1 MAVWEFSPIL
11 PLVLSIK
18 NLKGLEEMKKYQII
32 GFTLWTLGNILLILR
47 MWDYILIAP
56 VLAVQVAVW
65 ICCSVLFCIDIS
77 SRELFIAINTTLVI
91 TGLLGILYFLY
102 YRNPIGVIT
111 LIAVFAVNFKNFVF
125 GRKRKKNCF
134 VTKMFATLLLI
145 VMLLSI
151 LFTSYIFVTERQSG
165 YSNGLATSWSIA
177 DEKFFNEL
185 AKDCTTD
192 EETVKAGYKWITE
205 NIEYDYAYDPV
216 YQYFNSYNTLQTK
229 KGVCYDFAHLFAA
242 YCRSQGIPCYVVDGN
257 CKTNRAAKHS
267 WNRVY
272 FNGSWWNIDV
282 TNDAVTTEVK
292 YGFYMLTD
300 LNEADMEYIITRI
313 Y

>member
-56 VLAVQVAVW
+56 VLAAQMLIW
-65 ICCSVLFCIDIS
+65 ICCSILFCINIS
-77 SRELFIAINTTLVI
+77 SIGLFIAINTILVV
-91 TGLLGILYFLY
+91 TGLFGFLY
-102 YRNPIGVIT
+102 LFYFRNPIGIITAVATIT
-111 LIAVFAVNFKNFVF
+111 LISKNFIG
-125 GRKRKKNCF
+125 GRKRKKNYF
-134 VTKMFATLLLI
+134 VTKMLAMLVLTA
-145 VMLLSI
+145 MLLSLI
-151 LFTSYIFVTERQSG
+151 FTSYIFVTERQSG
-165 YSNGLATSWSIA
+165 FSNGLATSWSFA
-177 DEKFFNEL
+177 DEKFFENL
-185 AKDCTTD
+185 AKDRNTD
-192 EETVKAGYKWITE
+192 EEIVMAGYKWITK
-205 NIEYDYAYDPV
+205 NIEYDYSYDPV
-216 YQYFNSYNTLQTK
+216 YQYFDSTNTLQTK

-272 FNGSWWNIDV
+272 FNGSWWDIDL
-282 TNDAVTTEVK
+282 TNDANYPENL
-292 YGFYMLTD
+292 YGFKNLEQLT
-300 LNEADMEYIITRI
+300 MQIHTIS
-313 Y
+313 

>member
-1 MAVWEFSPIL
+1 
-11 PLVLSIK
+11 
-18 NLKGLEEMKKYQII
+18 MKKYQAI
-32 GFTLWTLGNILLILR
+32 GFTLWTFGNIILTLR

-56 VLAVQVAVW
+56 ILAVQVVIW
-65 ICCSVLFCIDIS
+65 ICCSILFTIDIS
-77 SRELFIAINTTLVI
+77 SRGLFIAINATLVI

-102 YRNPIGVIT
+102 YRNPIGVII
-111 LIAVFAVNFKNFVF
+111 LIAVFAVIFKNFVW
-125 GRKRKKNCF
+125 GRKQKKNCF
-134 VTKMFATLLLI
+134 VTKTLTLLTLV
-145 VMLLSI
+145 VMLLS
-151 LFTSYIFVTERQSG
+151 LVFTSYIFVTERQSEF
-165 YSNGLATSWSIA
+165 SNGLATSWCLA
-177 DEKFFNEL
+177 DENIFNNL

-192 EETVKAGYKWITE
+192 EETVKTGYQWIIE

-216 YQYFNSYNTLQTK
+216 YQYFDSSHTLQTK

-272 FNGSWWNIDV
+272 FNGSWWEVDL
-282 TNDAVTTEVK
+282 TNDATYPDSH
-292 YGFYMLTD
+292 YGFKRLDDLTAED
-300 LNEADMEYIITRI
+300 AYYFITRI